1 MIMVTLNIIAIILI
15 LVGIV
20 MTFPFFKRDKIKA
33 IGWGLN
39 SLGWLIMLII
49 SFIKGSIMFAAFN
62 FILLVGGLYFLIT
75 TVKEM
80 KKINGNN
87 S

>member
-15 LVGIV
+15 FGGVAI
-20 MTFPFFKRDKIKA
+20 TFPFVERDDIKA

-49 SFIKGSIMFAAFN
+49 SFIKGSI
-62 FILLVGGLYFLIT
+62 LLAVFDFMLLIGGLYFLIT
-75 TVKEM
+75 TVKEIW
-80 KKINGNN
+80 K
-87 S
+87 

>member
-1 MIMVTLNIIAIILI
+1 MDTFNIIAIILI
-15 LVGIV
+15 FGGIA
-20 MTFPFFKRDKIKA
+20 MTFPFVKRDHIKA

-39 SLGWLIMLII
+39 TFGWLIMLIM
-49 SFIKGSIMFAAFN
+49 SFINGSILLAVFD

-80 KKINGNN
+80 RR
-87 S
+87 

>member
-1 MIMVTLNIIAIILI
+1 MVTLNIITVILI

-20 MTFPFFKRDKIKA
+20 MTFPFVKRNEIKA

-39 SLGWLIMLII
+39 NFGWLIMSII
-49 SFIKGSIMFAAFN
+49 SFIKGSILLAVFD
-62 FILLVGGLYFLIT
+62 FILFVGGLHFLIT

-80 KKINGNN
+80 KINGNN

>member
-1 MIMVTLNIIAIILI
+1 
-15 LVGIV
+15 
-20 MTFPFFKRDKIKA
+20 MTFSFVKRDEIKA

-49 SFIKGSIMFAAFN
+49 SFIKGSILLAVLD

>member
-1 MIMVTLNIIAIILI
+1 MIALNIIAIILI
-15 LVGIV
+15 FVGIA
-20 MTFPFFKRDKIKA
+20 MTLPLDKREEIKV
-33 IGWGLN
+33 GWGLN

-49 SFIKGSIMFAAFN
+49 SIIKGSILLAVFD

-80 KKINGNN
+80 RR
-87 S
+87 

>member
-1 MIMVTLNIIAIILI
+1 MIALNIIAVILI
-15 LVGIV
+15 FGGIA
-20 MTFPFFKRDKIKA
+20 MTLPFVKRDDIIA
-33 IGWGLN
+33 IGWGLT

-49 SFIKGSIMFAAFN
+49 SFINGSILLAVFD

-80 KKINGNN
+80 RK
-87 S
+87 

>member
-1 MIMVTLNIIAIILI
+1 
-15 LVGIV
+15 
-20 MTFPFFKRDKIKA
+20 MTFPFVKRDDIRA

-39 SLGWLIMLII
+39 TFGWLIMLII
-49 SFIKGSIMFAAFN
+49 SFINGSILLAVFD

-80 KKINGNN
+80 RK
-87 S
+87 

>member
-1 MIMVTLNIIAIILI
+1 MIMVTLNIITVILI

-20 MTFPFFKRDKIKA
+20 MTFPFVKRNEIKA

-39 SLGWLIMLII
+39 NFGWLIMSII
-49 SFIKGSIMFAAFN
+49 SFIKGSILLAVFD
-62 FILLVGGLYFLIT
+62 FILFVGGLHFLIT

-80 KKINGNN
+80 KINGNN

>member
-1 MIMVTLNIIAIILI
+1 MIMVTFNIITITLI
-15 LVGIV
+15 FVGIV
-20 MTFPFFKRDKIKA
+20 MTFPFVKRDEIKA

-49 SFIKGSIMFAAFN
+49 SFIKGSILLAVLD

-80 KKINGNN
+80 KK
-87 S
+87 

>member
-1 MIMVTLNIIAIILI
+1 MVIFNIIAIILI
-15 LVGIV
+15 FVGIA
-20 MTFPFFKRDKIKA
+20 MTFKFVKREEVKA

-49 SFIKGSIMFAAFN
+49 SFIRGSMLLAVFD
-62 FILLVGGLYFLIT
+62 FILLIGGLYFLIT

-80 KKINGNN
+80 RK
-87 S
+87 

>member
-1 MIMVTLNIIAIILI
+1 MVTLNIITVILI

-20 MTFPFFKRDKIKA
+20 MTFPFVKRDEIKA

-39 SLGWLIMLII
+39 SFGWLIMSII
-49 SFIKGSIMFAAFN
+49 SFIKGSILLAAFD

-75 TVKEM
+75 IVKEM
-80 KKINGNN
+80 KK
-87 S
+87 

>member
-1 MIMVTLNIIAIILI
+1 MIALNIIAVILI
-15 LVGIV
+15 FGGIA
-20 MTFPFFKRDKIKA
+20 MTLPFVKRDNIIA
-33 IGWGLN
+33 IGWGLT

-49 SFIKGSIMFAAFN
+49 SFINGSILLAVFD

-80 KKINGNN
+80 RK
-87 S
+87 

>member
-1 MIMVTLNIIAIILI
+1 MIALNIIAIILI
-15 LVGIV
+15 FGGIA
-20 MTFPFFKRDKIKA
+20 MTFPFVKRDDIRA

-39 SLGWLIMLII
+39 TFGWLIMLII
-49 SFIKGSIMFAAFN
+49 SFINGSILLAVFD

-80 KKINGNN
+80 KK
-87 S
+87 